1 MRATHPALTAASVC
15 LLVSTAA
22 LPASAKDTWQPLFDG
37 ASLAGWSVHGGDGQ
51 FAVEDGVIVGTFRPS
66 SQNTF
71 LTTDQTYA
79 DFELTFEFQVDDG
92 VNSGVQFR
100 SDRKADYRDGR
111 VFGYQYELDPSK
123 RAWTA
128 GIYDEQRRGWLYP
141 VSYNPPARDYLK
153 HNAWNTAR
161 IECVGD
167 SIRTWL
173 NGQPVAH
180 LIDDEAA
187 RGFIALQVHAIP
199 DKPDVVNKQVRWRN
213 LRIRTDITKPSP
225 PDEIFIRNLI
235 PNDLS
240 AAERAQGWR
249 LLFDGRSTTGWR
261 GAHKDKFPAQGW
273 SVDDGVLRVHASG
286 GGESQHGGDIVTKAE
301 FSAFDLQLEVLP
313 TPGANS
319 GIKYFV
325 TEGYLGADRK
335 ASSIGLEYQ
344 ILDDERHPDAK
355 LGAAGNRTFAS
366 LYDLIPSAREVQGRT
381 VPRRIGEWNHVR
393 IVVTPDNH
401 VQHWLNGFNVVEYER
416 GSNIYAALVAR
427 SKYKDWENFGLAESG
442 HILLQDHGDQVH
454 FRSIKIRD
462 LSKRK

>member
-1 MRATHPALTAASVC
+1 MRSMSVHWIALGACLISAPALASDAA
-15 LLVSTAA
+15 
-22 LPASAKDTWQPLFDG
+22 QPLFDG
-37 ASLAGWSVHGGDGQ
+37 KSLAGWTVHGGDGE
-51 FAVEDGVIVGTFRPS
+51 FTAKDGMIVGTFKAS
-66 SQNTF
+66 AQNTF
-71 LTTDQTYA
+71 LATDRTYG
-79 DFELTFEFQVDDG
+79 DFTLTFEFKVDDG

-100 SDRKADYRDGR
+100 SDRTPDYRDGR
-111 VFGYQYELDPSK
+111 VFGYQYELDPSP

-128 GIYDEQRRGWLYP
+128 GVYDEQRRGWLYP

-153 HNAWNTAR
+153 HRAWNTAR
-161 IECVGD
+161 IECVGN

-173 NGQPVAH
+173 NGKPVAH
-180 LIDDEAA
+180 VIDDVSDS
-187 RGFIALQVHAIP
+187 GFIALQVHAIP
-199 DKPDVVNKQVRWRN
+199 NNPELVGKQVRWRN
-213 LRIRTDITKPSP
+213 LRIRTDVTSPSA
-225 PDEIFIRNLI
+225 PDEVFIRNLI
-235 PNDLS
+235 PNNLS
-240 AAERAQGWR
+240 PAEATQGWR
-249 LLFDGRSTTGWR
+249 LLFDGETTDGWR
-261 GAHKDKFPAQGW
+261 GAHRDHFPSDGW
-273 SVDDGVLRVHASG
+273 TIADGELRVQASG
-286 GGESQHGGDIVTKAE
+286 GGEAQHGGDIVTSDE
-301 FSAFDLQLEVLP
+301 FSAFELQLEVLP
-313 TPGANS
+313 TAGANS

-325 TEGYLGADRK
+325 TEGYLSAGQR
-335 ASSIGLEYQ
+335 ASAIGLEYQ
-344 ILDDERHPDAK
+344 ILDDERHPDANE
-355 LGAAGNRTFAS
+355 GAAGNRTFAS